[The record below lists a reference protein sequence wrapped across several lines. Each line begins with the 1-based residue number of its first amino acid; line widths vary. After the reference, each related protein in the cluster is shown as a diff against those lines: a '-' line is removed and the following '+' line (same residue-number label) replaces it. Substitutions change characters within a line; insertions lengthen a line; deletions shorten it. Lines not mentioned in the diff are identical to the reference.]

1 MRRWVR
7 YDFDNDAVLE
17 VDKVRLKRHAR
28 RFEEACRTYWKY
40 PGVKDE
46 LYPWYRRYIEDALA
60 GRIEAPVRERLP
72 VSGWEREL
80 GYPLE
85 FETALTRFR
94 SVLRAR
100 PNIYNFLDLD
110 VIADLKNS
118 SYYKEENGQAYILEE
133 VMEEDG

>member
-7 YDFDNDAVLE
+7 YQDGAVLE
-17 VDKVRLKRHAR
+17 VDKVRLKRSAQK
-28 RFEEACRTYWKY
+28 FEEACREHWDY

-46 LYPWYRRYIEDALA
+46 LYPWYQRYIDDALA
-60 GRIEAPVRERLP
+60 GRIEAPVREPLP
-72 VSGWEREL
+72 VSGWERAL
-80 GYPLE
+80 GYPPE
-85 FETALTRFR
+85 FESALIRFR

-118 SYYKEENGQAYILEE
+118 PYYKEENGQAYILEE